1 MNRQILRVDRQV
13 PRVDKSVL
21 RVGTE
26 AVTLDEHLF

>member
-1 MNRQILRVDRQV
+1 MNRQILQVDRQV
-13 PRVDKSVL
+13 PQVDKSVL